1 MHGVTFH
8 FTLFIHSD
16 AIKIG
21 IKCHKKL
28 IWSTLSSI
36 INFNTSLQKS
46 TLLVQFS
53 GAILKP
59 DLLQPDSVHHLKL
72 RLEFGS
78 EYQTCL
84 LFKWS
89 NRGWMSNGLV
99 FECHLNT
106 GQPDHL
112 NARQMDAILFS
123 YVLVQYLNGRSST

>member
-8 FTLFIHSD
+8 FTPFIHSD
-16 AIKIG
+16 AIKIE

-36 INFNTSLQKS
+36 INFINFNTSLQKS

-59 DLLQPDSVHHLKL
+59 DLLQPDSVHHLKI
-72 RLEFGS
+72 RLQWGS
-78 EYQTCL
+78 GYQTCL
-84 LFKWS
+84 AFKWS
-89 NRGWMSNGLV
+89 KRGWMSNGLV

-106 GQPDHL
+106 GKTKVRHIVFLCTGPV
-112 NARQMDAILFS
+112 S
-123 YVLVQYLNGRSST
+123 EWPV